1 MSASQSGFTLGL
13 FGFLTIVGALLI
25 FLWISTFQIPEL
37 LYPLMTASFFLI
49 GGLALSLALSRL
61 QVTPFR
67 LSNFLMSIVSMVLN
81 VVVIMYV
88 NQLIPMRFEM
98 AVVSPRLMGVLVG
111 VAEECFFRLFLCLTL
126 YRFTGNLIIAVG
138 VSSAVWATYHIARY
152 GAAVNVWLI
161 LFICGC
167 VLGGTLLYTRS
178 ADGSV
183 FGHAVVNYIALA

>member
-1 MSASQSGFTLGL
+1 MSEQGKFTLGL
-13 FGFLTIVGALLI
+13 IGFLSLVGALLM

-37 LYPLMTASFFLI
+37 LYPLMTASFFLV
-49 GGLALSLALSRL
+49 GGLALSLTLSGL

-88 NQLIPMRFEM
+88 NQLVPMRFEM

-126 YRFTGNLIIAVG
+126 YRFTGNALIAIG
-138 VSSAVWATYHIARY
+138 VSSATWATYHIARY
-152 GAAVNVWLI
+152 GTGMNVWLI
-161 LFICGC
+161 IFLCGC
-167 VLGGTLLYTRS
+167 VLGGTLLFTRS
-178 ADGSV
+178 GDGSI